1 MPPYTGTQRHY
12 ISQFVGFTQAKDAVA
27 AKVSVSHFERVGAR
41 TKLDG
46 LQ

>member
-27 AKVSVSHFERVGAR
+27 AKVGVLHVERVVAS
-41 TKLDG
+41 D
-46 LQ
+46 